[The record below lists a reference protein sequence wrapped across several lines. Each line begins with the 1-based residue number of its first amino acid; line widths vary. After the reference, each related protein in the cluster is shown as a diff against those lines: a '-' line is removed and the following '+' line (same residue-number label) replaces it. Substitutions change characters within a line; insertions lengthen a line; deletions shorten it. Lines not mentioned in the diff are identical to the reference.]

1 MGCKVWFP
9 RVSLLKL
16 GMVPQRE
23 IAVLTSQRRRY
34 ALVTMIAVLV
44 TSALGVPAAGAARPK
59 RLDDDQLILLRE
71 AMQLVRAVGDDV
83 WVGWAG
89 IPKTTLIIAPDREYL
104 VNLPRESESPPNF
117 VLTDQKFMGE
127 PVYSRQR
134 TLSSALR
141 AAFPIGGVPV
151 AVIGAW
157 RADVESPNE
166 WVVGLVEQWFHLLQL
181 YRGEQAKVAEL
192 GLGASHQ
199 PSWQINFSFPFDDPD
214 VGNAMLLLG
223 QSLYDF
229 WTTGA
234 SLPRAAQRA
243 FLAATASAALQNLR
257 VVITL
262 KHGKQAYEYFRLQ
275 TWRTGVARYSSILA
289 ARAVARAEVLDEY
302 KCAAGFDRLERHK
315 SYAALWEEDLSRRF
329 WLIRTAGLEG
339 ERDRMSFD
347 ALGHGIAELLDVL
360 GFDWKKSYFDSGVWL
375 DDLVATGMAQDIS
388 DTPKRASARRQ
399 NH

>member
-1 MGCKVWFP
+1 M
-9 RVSLLKL
+9 
-16 GMVPQRE
+16 
-23 IAVLTSQRRRY
+23 LTNQPRRY
-34 ALVTMIAVLV
+34 TLVATIAVLV
-44 TSALGVPAAGAARPK
+44 TSALSVPAADAARPR
-59 RLDDDQLILLRE
+59 RLGDDQLILLRE
-71 AMQLVRAVGDDV
+71 AMQLIRAVGDDV
-83 WVGWAG
+83 WPGWART
-89 IPKTTLIIAPDREYL
+89 PKTTLIIAPDREYL
-104 VNLPRESESPPNF
+104 VNLPGGSESPPNF
-117 VLTDQKFMGE
+117 VPTDQNFMGV

-134 TLSSALR
+134 TLSSTLR

-157 RADVESPNE
+157 RADVESPNQ

-181 YRGEQAKVAEL
+181 YEGEQAKVAEL
-192 GLGASHQ
+192 GLGASHE
-199 PSWQINFSFPFDDPD
+199 PSWLIGFSFPFDDPD

-262 KHGKQAYEYFRLQ
+262 KHGKKAYEYFQLQ
-275 TWRTGVARYSSILA
+275 TWRAGVARYSSILA
-289 ARAVARAEVLDEY
+289 VRAVARAEVLKAY
-302 KCAAGFDRLERHK
+302 KRTAGFDRLKQHT
-315 SYAALWEEDLSRRF
+315 SYATLWEEDLSRRF

-339 ERDRMSFD
+339 ERDRTSFG

-360 GFDWKKSYFDSGVWL
+360 DFDWKKSYFDSGIWL
-375 DDLVATGMAQDIS
+375 DDLVATGMALDIS
-388 DTPKRASARRQ
+388 DTPKRANARRQ
-399 NH
+399 NQND